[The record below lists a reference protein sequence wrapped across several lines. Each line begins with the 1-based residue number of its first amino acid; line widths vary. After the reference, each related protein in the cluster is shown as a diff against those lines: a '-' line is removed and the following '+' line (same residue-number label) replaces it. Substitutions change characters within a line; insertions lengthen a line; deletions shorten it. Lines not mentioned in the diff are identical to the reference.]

1 MRRSSLH
8 SIPAR
13 QQGAV
18 LFVSLILLVI
28 LTLIGVMAAR
38 LQTAEAGM
46 ARNEHN
52 HQLAM
57 QTAEA
62 ALRDAESNL
71 LSGIYGP
78 PQFAQNTAGLYV
90 LLSEVTGPTG
100 SGTSIVDQP
109 WRNIPA
115 GAAMT
120 SNAPAAPAYTGPA
133 TTAPPQVIIES
144 LPAVAQPGDPVSNTA
159 LYGAQPLPVYRI
171 TAHATGA
178 DNSASATLQS
188 VFH

>member
-1 MRRSSLH
+1 MKRIPLH
-8 SIPAR
+8 SIRAR
-13 QQGAV
+13 QQGTV

-38 LQTAEAGM
+38 LQTAEATM
-46 ARNEHN
+46 ARNGHN

-71 LSGIYGP
+71 VSGIYAP
-78 PQFAQNTAGLYV
+78 SQFAQDTAGLYI

-100 SGTSIVDQP
+100 TSIVDQP
-109 WRNIPA
+109 WSSIPA
-115 GAAMT
+115 GAAMN
-120 SNAPAAPAYTGPA
+120 SDAPGAPAYNGPA
-133 TTAPPQVIIES
+133 MTAPAQVIIES
-144 LPAVAQPGDPVSNTA
+144 LPAVAQAGDPLVNTA
-159 LYGAQPLPVYRI
+159 LYGSQPLPVYRI

-178 DNSASATLQS
+178 DNSATATLQS